1 MSIGRNK
8 KSDIYLEDTYVSR
21 SHATIVYLGN
31 GTYALRDEDSANGT
45 FLNGKRLKC
54 YQLYVLKNGDR
65 IQISDTKFVFM
76 KR

>member
-1 MSIGRNK
+1 GRNI

-45 FLNGKRLKC
+45 VLNGKRLKS

-65 IQISDTKFVFM
+65 IQISETNFVFM